1 MDTPSFSRSEDQE
14 MGFSVGDLYRLD
26 LDMEE
31 AEQKEE
37 KSNELVV
44 DKTTQTDYITA
55 GDAIADMS
63 ERLSNIEASLNN
75 HLAIILDQNE
85 TQFRKIMQGFRAIQ
99 KCWTMSAEA
108 TIEMGDAVDQFKQLT
123 GLP

>member
-1 MDTPSFSRSEDQE
+1 MDTPSFSRSEEQE

-26 LDMEE
+26 LDIQ
-31 AEQKEE
+31 EQKEE
-37 KSNELVV
+37 KSNEEMA
-44 DKTTQTDYITA
+44 DASTQTDCITA
-55 GDAIADMS
+55 ADAIADMS
-63 ERLSNIEASLNN
+63 ERLTNIEAVLNN

-85 TQFRKIMQGFRAIQ
+85 TQFQKIMEGFRAIQ

-123 GLP
+123 GMM

>member
-1 MDTPSFSRSEDQE
+1 MDTPSFSRSDEQE

-31 AEQKEE
+31 QKEE
-37 KSNELVV
+37 KSNEKLMV

-55 GDAIADMS
+55 VDCIADMA
-63 ERLSNIEASLNN
+63 ERLLNIEASLNN
-75 HLAIILDQNE
+75 HLAIILDANE
-85 TQFRKIMQGFRAIQ
+85 TQFRKIMEGFRAIQ

>member
-1 MDTPSFSRSEDQE
+1 MDTPSFSTSEDRE

-63 ERLSNIEASLNN
+63 ERLSNIPVQIWNL
-75 HLAIILDQNE
+75 
-85 TQFRKIMQGFRAIQ
+85 
-99 KCWTMSAEA
+99 
-108 TIEMGDAVDQFKQLT
+108 
-123 GLP
+123 

>member
-1 MDTPSFSRSEDQE
+1 

-26 LDMEE
+26 LDIEE
-31 AEQKEE
+31 KKEAEE
-37 KSNELVV
+37 KSDEQML

-123 GLP
+123 GVL

>member
-1 MDTPSFSRSEDQE
+1 MDTPSFSTSEDRE

-31 AEQKEE
+31 QKEE
-37 KSNELVV
+37 KSNELMV

-99 KCWTMSAEA
+99 KCWTLSAEA

>member
-1 MDTPSFSRSEDQE
+1 MDTPSFSRSEDRE
-14 MGFSVGDLYRLD
+14 MGFSLGDMHQRALA
-26 LDMEE
+26 ME
-31 AEQKEE
+31 EQKEE
-37 KSNELVV
+37 KSNEQMV

-55 GDAIADMS
+55 VDCIADMA
-63 ERLSNIEASLNN
+63 ERLLNIEASLNN
-75 HLAIILDQNE
+75 HLAIILDANE
-85 TQFRKIMQGFRAIQ
+85 TQFRKIMEGFRAIQ